1 MILTAHQPVYLP
13 WLGLFHKIY
22 LADVF
27 CYFDIVQYQK
37 KDFNNRNQIK
47 TQNGATWLS
56 VPVES
61 KNHLKKNVGD
71 IKIIPGNWIKKHL
84 KSIELAYKKSEFY
97 KNYKEEFEN
106 IYKEEEIKTLS
117 QLNLKI
123 LKFLLR
129 KLKVEKK
136 IIIAS
141 EYNFKGAK
149 SDLVLDMCV
158 SLKATKYIFGSQG
171 INYVDQNKFKNNN
184 VEIFFQDFKHPKYK
198 QLNGN
203 FLPYMS
209 VIDLLFNE
217 GEKSLEKILQ
227 NNIKKI

>member
-47 TQNGATWLS
+47 TSNGAKWLS

-61 KNHLKKNVGD
+61 KNHFKKSVGN
-71 IKIIPGNWIKKHL
+71 IKIIPGNWIRKHL

-106 IYKEEEIKTLS
+106 IYK
-117 QLNLKI
+117 Q
-123 LKFLLR
+123 
-129 KLKVEKK
+129 
-136 IIIAS
+136 
-141 EYNFKGAK
+141 
-149 SDLVLDMCV
+149 
-158 SLKATKYIFGSQG
+158 
-171 INYVDQNKFKNNN
+171 
-184 VEIFFQDFKHPKYK
+184 
-198 QLNGN
+198 
-203 FLPYMS
+203 
-209 VIDLLFNE
+209 
-217 GEKSLEKILQ
+217 
-227 NNIKKI
+227 

>member
-47 TQNGATWLS
+47 TPNGAKWLS

-71 IKIIPGNWIKKHL
+71 IKIIPGNWIRKHL

-106 IYKEEEIKTLS
+106 IYKQEEIETLS

-123 LKFLLR
+123 LMFLLR
-129 KLKVEKK
+129 KLKIEKK
-136 IIIAS
+136 IIMAS

-171 INYVDQNKFKNNN
+171 INYVDQNKFKKKN

>member
-47 TQNGATWLS
+47 TPNGAKWLS

-71 IKIIPGNWIKKHL
+71 IKIIPGNWIRKHL
-84 KSIELAYKKSEFY
+84 KSIELVYKKSEFY

-106 IYKEEEIKTLS
+106 IYKQEEIETLS

-123 LKFLLR
+123 LMFLLR
-129 KLKVEKK
+129 KLKIEKK
-136 IIIAS
+136 IIMAS
-141 EYNFKGAK
+141 EYNFKGTK

-171 INYVDQNKFKNNN
+171 INYVDQNKFKEKN